1 MRTARQHARSARGV
15 GHPSGSP
22 TSAGRFR
29 GERNMSDAPWPR
41 RLLVIAATTVLVA
54 ACSGGNNSGGNA
66 ASPAGGGA
74 SSGTSTGASSAPSE
88 SAGAG
93 SSSGRGGSSSPAASG
108 GASAGAGSSGGTGA
122 FQPPSGNATL
132 TVWNAFT
139 GPDGNFFKKI
149 VDDLNAANPNIKVTA
164 ATQPGAEYTQR
175 LEAAASANKLPE
187 ITALGYDQLAQLTEE
202 GIINPVD
209 DFAQTGGYGANLFPK
224 NVWDAAQWK
233 QHTMGIP
240 FDTHPMILFYNKKL
254 FKDAGLDPDSPPT
267 DTASFENAIKTVKD
281 KTGADGLQ
289 MVASGPGA
297 NFLVGLV
304 WATLFYQGA
313 GQWTSQD
320 FSQATINAEPGV
332 QASTYLAHLVKDL
345 GVKKVE
351 SDAELNAFLQGKN
364 AMMFNGPWQ
373 LTAAQDALKD
383 NLGVALVPKFFG
395 DGDWAG
401 SHDLSISVAADQ
413 NADKKAASY
422 YFMDWFTNHAVDW
435 AASGQVPALNSVREQ
450 LKDQTEGVLP
460 YIAEIA
466 PLADQVR
473 FLPNIPGGG
482 DILFVANGA
491 GEAGTLAINGTD
503 PKQALDKAAQYNTQV
518 LQQNKERYGY

>member
-1 MRTARQHARSARGV
+1 MRTARQHARSARAV

-22 TSAGRFR
+22 TYAGRFR

-93 SSSGRGGSSSPAASG
+93 SSSGSGESSSPAASG

-139 GPDGNFFKKI
+139 GPDGNYFKKI
-149 VDDLNAANPNIKVTA
+149 VDDFNSANPNIKVKVE
-164 ATQPGAEYTQR
+164 TQPGAEYTQR
-175 LEAAASANKLPE
+175 LEAAASANKLPDVLQ
-187 ITALGYDQLAQLTEE
+187 LGYDQIPLLAEE

-209 DFAQTGGYGANLFPK
+209 DFAQTGGYGAQMFPEA
-224 NVWDAAQWK
+224 VWNASRWK
-233 QHTMGIP
+233 DQQMGIP
-240 FDTHPMILFYNKKL
+240 FDVHPMILFYNKKL
-254 FKDAGLDPDSPPT
+254 FTDAGLDPETAPT
-267 DTASFENAIKTVKD
+267 DTASFEAAIKAVKD
-281 KTGADGLQ
+281 KTSADGLQ

-304 WATLFYQGA
+304 WATLFYQGG

-320 FSQATINAEPGV
+320 YSQATINAEPGV

-383 NLGVALVPKFFG
+383 DLGVALVPKFFG
-395 DGDWAG
+395 EGDWAG
-401 SHDLSISVAADQ
+401 SHDLSLTAGAKDG
-413 NADKKAASY
+413 DKKAAAY
-422 YFMDWFTNHAVDW
+422 YFMDWFTNHSLDW
-435 AASGQVPALNSVREQ
+435 AASGQVPALNSVRQQ
-450 LKDQTEGVLP
+450 LSGKTDGVLP
-460 YIAEIA
+460 YIAKIA